1 MNKNIWQLKIQ
12 CCDASKKCEVYST
25 YTLEDLCSFILKSFN
40 FDNDHLHKFYLSR
53 SGRPYGQDVIEISSS
68 RKIHDIFPIKDNK
81 SLFLLFDFG
90 DEWVFK
96 ISKTIKKVIFD
107 SNKHYSIITEEKGV
121 NPQQY
126 RDYEE

>member
-12 CCDASKKCEVYST
+12 CCDASKKCEVDST

-68 RKIHDIFPIKDNK
+68 SKIHDIFQSGIIKVCFCYLILEMSGYLK
-81 SLFLLFDFG
+81 SLKL
-90 DEWVFK
+90 
-96 ISKTIKKVIFD
+96 
-107 SNKHYSIITEEKGV
+107 
-121 NPQQY
+121 
-126 RDYEE
+126 